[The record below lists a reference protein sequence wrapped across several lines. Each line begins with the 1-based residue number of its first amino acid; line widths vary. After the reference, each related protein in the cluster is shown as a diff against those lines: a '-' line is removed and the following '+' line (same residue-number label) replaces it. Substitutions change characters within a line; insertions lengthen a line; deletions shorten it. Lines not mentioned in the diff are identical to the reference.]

1 MKPFNLFLPVK
12 YSFGT
17 GSLEKKLVEVL
28 PLLGNRI
35 LIVTGK
41 NFAKRYGFLDKIM
54 EICNLLK
61 IEFIHYD
68 KVSPNPKTYEIEE
81 ARLIAKESKIN
92 ALLGFGGGS
101 VMDAVKAISI
111 IATNEGKIWD
121 YTMLQKSPEKETLP
135 TCLIPTTPAT
145 GSEINS
151 SAIITNIDEKRKW
164 GIFDEKIF
172 PKFSIVD
179 PILSKTLDI
188 DYLALCSIDIITHI
202 LEPFVTSK
210 EEGVLIK
217 GVAKFYIKKVIESIK
232 TLIKNPEDIKARENM
247 HLLASLALSGVA
259 TRGIG
264 GYHEMHW
271 LEHIVS
277 GFYDN
282 VPHPAG
288 LAILLIPWLNYSFK
302 KRKDNIKE
310 LFSFIME
317 KENPDFDEII
327 DYMDKFYKEINLPR
341 NFKKYGIEKR
351 DIELFWKEYNFLS
364 EKFPKF
370 FPEKIEER
378 DFFEIFE
385 KTLI

>member
-1 MKPFNLFLPVK
+1 ML
-12 YSFGT
+12 
-17 GSLEKKLVEVL
+17 
-28 PLLGNRI
+28 
-35 LIVTGK
+35 VTGK
-41 NFAKRYGFLDKIM
+41 NFARKYGFLDKIR
-54 EICNLLK
+54 EICDSLK

-68 KVSPNPKTYEIEE
+68 KVSPNPKTYEVEE
-81 ARLIAKESKIN
+81 ASLIVRENKIN

-111 IATNEGKIWD
+111 LATNDGKIWD
-121 YTMLQKSPEKETLP
+121 YTMLQKSPERETIP
-135 TCLIPTTPAT
+135 ICLIPTTPAT

-172 PKFSIVD
+172 PNFSIVD
-179 PILSKTLDI
+179 PLLSKTLNK
-188 DYLALCSIDIITHI
+188 DYLALCSIDIITHM
-202 LEPFVTSK
+202 LEPFVTSR
-210 EEGVLIK
+210 EDGDVIK
-217 GVAKFYIKKVIESIK
+217 GVAKFYIKKIIESIK
-232 TLIKNPEDIKARENM
+232 LLIKNPEYTRARENM
-247 HLLASLALSGVA
+247 HLLSALALSGIA

-264 GYHEMHW
+264 GFHEMHW

-288 LAILLIPWLNYSFK
+288 LCILLIPWLRYSFK

-310 LFSFIME
+310 LFSYLMD
-317 KENPDFDEII
+317 KENPDLEEIV
-327 DYMDKFYKEINLPR
+327 DFMGRFYEEINLPR
-341 NFKKYGIEKR
+341 SFKKYGIERK
-351 DIELFWKEYNFLS
+351 DFELFWKEYNFLS

-370 FPEKIEER
+370 FPEKIEEK

-385 KTLI
+385 ETLI